1 MISGEKIEF
10 KKWVQEQ
17 IKSNL
22 IPTFQLKGFKKGRTN
37 CYIRER
43 NEIVQFVTFHLK
55 QEKVRVWG
63 GSSPVYF
70 PLDGGAYKPF
80 LCDSWLSSSGIAVP
94 PREHTL
100 TPDAEKKWEEAERL
114 IKESI
119 LPQLDQI
126 NDLENLMTQDN
137 FSVPDSGTWKGIKWY
152 AEGVFECL
160 SKDFDNGMERL
171 RAAQGC
177 KVEYLE
183 FLKNIGMSFG
193 ERGDQMSVIYSYIDK
208 FCNAVT
214 CDNYTKEMFL
224 EVYNEVCNDSRKWFK
239 L

>member
-70 PLDGGAYKPF
+70 PLVVG
-80 LCDSWLSSSGIAVP
+80 
-94 PREHTL
+94 H
-100 TPDAEKKWEEAERL
+100 
-114 IKESI
+114 
-119 LPQLDQI
+119 I
-126 NDLENLMTQDN
+126 NHSFVIHGYLHPELQCLLEN
-137 FSVPDSGTWKGIKWY
+137 IH
-152 AEGVFECL
+152 
-160 SKDFDNGMERL
+160 
-171 RAAQGC
+171 
-177 KVEYLE
+177 
-183 FLKNIGMSFG
+183 
-193 ERGDQMSVIYSYIDK
+193 
-208 FCNAVT
+208 
-214 CDNYTKEMFL
+214 
-224 EVYNEVCNDSRKWFK
+224 
-239 L
+239 